1 MITAR
6 PILFSAPMIRALLE
20 GRKTQT
26 RRIVKNVPPPP
37 ANDNVVHYAPHE
49 APYLDNYCGGRTT
62 PANPHGMTQW
72 WCWWTR
78 DDRPC
83 EQFKC
88 PYGVPGGL
96 LWVRETWKT
105 GMTGAGPQITYKATP
120 DYFSIDAW
128 DGPDEGAGPSFNY
141 DRCQNADF
149 SAWLGD
155 VLSNDGPWR
164 PSIFMPRWANRLTL
178 EITDV
183 RVERLQDIS
192 ESDAIAEGYPTSCW
206 VPDFKQVR
214 HLENLPENRIPARL
228 WYRVLWDQING
239 IGAWDENPFVWCISF
254 RTILANIDSVLK
266 ERAA

>member
-1 MITAR
+1 MHVR
-6 PILFSAPMIRALLE
+6 PILFSVPMVRSTLE
-20 GRKTQT
+20 GIKTKT
-26 RRIVKNVPPPP
+26 RRLVKQQPFLDAMGNFCSPGKKGQHSCWGQRI
-37 ANDNVVHYAPHE
+37 DGAP
-49 APYLDNYCGGRTT
+49 C
-62 PANPHGMTQW
+62 
-72 WCWWTR
+72 TR
-78 DDRPC
+78 DFVKSR
-83 EQFKC
+83 C
-88 PYGVPGGL
+88 PYGIPGDL